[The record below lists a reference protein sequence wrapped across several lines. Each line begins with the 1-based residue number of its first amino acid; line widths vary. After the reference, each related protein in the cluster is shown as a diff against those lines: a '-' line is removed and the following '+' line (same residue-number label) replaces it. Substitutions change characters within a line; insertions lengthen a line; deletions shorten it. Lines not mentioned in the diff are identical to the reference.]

1 MQLTSKQISK
11 MKINGNEINLI
22 EAGILLKFASFLNEA
37 TIVGEE
43 QKIEGKRGRTSKI
56 WEVSESF
63 LSNMGMVTSAN
74 ESVKFVEKKPEVVET
89 VKEKLVSKPAKKP
102 TKKSAIKD
110 IGVVA

>member
-11 MKINGNEINLI
+11 MKINNNEINLI
-22 EAGILLKFASFLNEA
+22 EAGILLKFASFLNA
-37 TIVGEE
+37 AKIVGEE
-43 QKIEGKRGRTSKI
+43 QKIEGKRGRVSKI
-56 WEVSESF
+56 WEVSDSF
-63 LSNMGMVTSAN
+63 LADMKMV
-74 ESVKFVEKKPEVVET
+74 SVNKPAEIVEKKQQVVET

>member
-22 EAGILLKFASFLNEA
+22 EAGVLLKFASFLNAA

-43 QKIEGKRGRTSKI
+43 QKVEGKRGRVSKI
-56 WEVSESF
+56 WEVSDTF
-63 LSNMGMVTSAN
+63 LVDMKMVSA
-74 ESVKFVEKKPEVVET
+74 SKPAKIVEKKQEVVET
-89 VKEKLVSKPAKKP
+89 VNEKLVSKPAKKP
-102 TKKSAIKD
+102 TKKSAVKD